1 MNTELEQ
8 LRGTL
13 EAAAGLRE
21 ADLRLENIQLVNV
34 YSGEIYPASVTI
46 YDGIITGINAPSE
59 YPVKEVID
67 GEGQYAV
74 PGFID
79 THVHIE
85 TTLLTPEALG
95 ALIVPWGTT
104 SLFVDAMEIANVA
117 GIEGLKAL
125 IKDSEQL
132 PFRLFLEIP
141 SRVPTAPGLETTGG
155 VLGAAEVT
163 GLLDLKQ
170 SLSLGELDPSKIWA
184 SLGDASPGDA
194 ERGTAGRDEYLLKIL
209 AALERG
215 KICNGHAIGLD
226 PLALNVYAAAHL
238 ADDHESV
245 RGEELLDRL
254 RLGIAALIREGSS
267 ERNTEELI
275 RAVLEKKLPT
285 GDIMFCTDDK
295 HANDIAAEGH
305 ISFNIQK
312 AIDLGLDPVKAIQI
326 ATINGAKHFH
336 MDHLIGSISPG
347 RAADMVLLRDL
358 KKIKPALVFKAGKIA
373 ARDGRAENAGQK
385 TYPENLFHTIKVSP
399 ELSPAKFIIKV
410 PEEKCSAD
418 SKVECRVISLIPD
431 QIINKEIHQWMDV
444 KDGQVRPDLSRD
456 ILKLAVIERYG
467 KNGRVSTTLVKGF
480 CLEGGALASSVS
492 HDHHNIVVV
501 GTNDEDM
508 YAAVMELAV
517 LQGGFAAA
525 RDGEILDSLALPL
538 AGLMSILPAC
548 EVMDRMN
555 HLNAAARGMGCPLPA
570 PFMTLSFISLP
581 TVPELGL
588 TDYGL
593 IDVMG
598 HRVTELF
605 V

>member
-1 MNTELEQ
+1 MNADLER
-8 LRGTL
+8 LRETL
-13 EAAAGLRE
+13 KAAAGLRE

-34 YSGEIYPASVTI
+34 YSGEIYPASVTV
-46 YDGIITGINAPSE
+46 YDGIITGVNAPAE
-59 YPVKEVID
+59 YPVKEIID

-125 IKDSEQL
+125 IKDSEKL

-155 VLGAAEVT
+155 TLGAGEVT
-163 GLLDLKQ
+163 ELLNLKQ
-170 SLSLGELDPSKIWA
+170 SLSLGELDPSKVWA
-184 SLGDASPGDA
+184 SFEDAGKN
-194 ERGTAGRDEYLLKIL
+194 TAGRDEYLLKIL

-226 PLALNVYAAAHL
+226 PRALNVYAAAHL

-254 RLGIAALIREGSS
+254 RLGVAALIREGSS
-267 ERNTEELI
+267 ERNAEELI
-275 RAVLEKKLPT
+275 GAVLEKNLPT

-312 AIDLGLDPVKAIQI
+312 AVDMGLDPVKAIQM

-336 MDHLIGSISPG
+336 LDHLIGSISPG

-358 KKIKPALVFKAGKIA
+358 KKIKPSLVFKAGKIA
-373 ARDGRAENAGQK
+373 ARDGRAENAVQK
-385 TYPENLFHTIKVSP
+385 TYPENLFHTVKTP
-399 ELSPAKFIIKV
+399 PGLSPARFVINV
-410 PEEKCSAD
+410 PEEKRFAGD
-418 SKVECRVISLIPD
+418 RVKCRVISLIPD
-431 QIINKEIHQWMDV
+431 QIINKEIHEWMDV
-444 KDGQVRPDLSRD
+444 KDGQILPDLSRD

-467 KNGRVSTTLVKGF
+467 KNGRVSVALVKGF
-480 CLEGGALASSVS
+480 RLEGGALASSVS
-492 HDHHNIVVV
+492 HDHHNIVVAGV
-501 GTNDEDM
+501 NDKDM
-508 YAAVMELAV
+508 YAAVMELAG

-525 RDGEILDSLALPL
+525 RDGAILDSLALPL
-538 AGLMSILPAC
+538 AGLMSVLSAC
-548 EVMDRMN
+548 EVMEKMN
-555 HLNAAARGMGCPLPA
+555 RLNAAARGMGCPFSA
-570 PFMTLSFISLP
+570 PFMALSFISLP

-598 HRVTELF
+598 HRVTDLF